1 MEDSVPQGGR
11 RDGPVGTMEEQVKF
25 ERIRIDKDT
34 GTSVTDVSVA
44 GLDVFWHK
52 ERHFETGQH

>member
-1 MEDSVPQGGR
+1 
-11 RDGPVGTMEEQVKF
+11 
-25 ERIRIDKDT
+25 
-34 GTSVTDVSVA
+34 VTDVSVA